1 MAQQKTWDANRTGGG
16 TYEFSRDAQGNYV
29 LNSVGFQKFG
39 KLNLPDLGKA
49 TTQTTKT
56 TKDTTKDTAALSTQT
71 KQAFGD
77 VKPFYYGEEG
87 GKADQYTMKKEGDLS
102 TDTKPMVSSDRQPG
116 FEVSDTIKRPLNTV
130 QFGEP
135 VSYLKKRE
143 DWYTDIDSPMG
154 PDLKKT
160 EEAKKLPADYTG
172 ASTYYKG
179 IDEAPLGKGVRQEK
193 DVLAQKTVDK
203 YPEMVGPQKPSPYQD
218 AIMRGERGVKY
229 EKPGIPQV
237 KKQTT
242 STVSGGW
249 TKDPSS
255 PTGWRKTS
263 DMPTTALKAVN
274 TASKVLA
281 KAVGYVMNVPILG
294 SVIGSMKDTPT
305 DKHARGY
312 FNMDPA
318 EQGGRISGN
327 PATDLY
333 AGMNAVSMFGNI
345 EKAGASRIDRREK
358 TIEKKGYK
366 AGDKF
371 YDDTQ
376 KMKDDQ
382 KGYRSSKNEAAVKEA
397 VSTGASIHNPA
408 EMRAA
413 TGGGSGGGN
422 TRVICTELH
431 STGEMSTRDWI
442 RDIRFTY
449 KDLSKEHIKGY
460 LLWAVPTVEH
470 IKKYP
475 TYRKFWKHIAQHRA
489 NDIAWRLNQG
499 KFDLLGRIY
508 AGIGEPLCWLIGK
521 CVSNKQIKE
530 LELNNWRKA

>member
-39 KLNLPDLGKA
+39 KLNLPDLGKS
-49 TTQTTKT
+49 TTQTTQT
-56 TKDTTKDTAALSTQT
+56 TKDTTKDTATASAQT
-71 KQAFGD
+71 KQAFGN
-77 VKPFYYGEEG
+77 VQPFYYEEG
-87 GKADQYTMKKEGDLS
+87 GRNRKQYTMKKEGDLS
-102 TDTKPMVSSDRQPG
+102 TDTKPMTTGDGPWTMRTGKADRPEMLGDYGFKKSDIP
-116 FEVSDTIKRPLNTV
+116 VK
-130 QFGEP
+130 EP
-135 VSYLKKRE
+135 APYLKKRE

-203 YPEMVGPQKPSPYQD
+203 YPGMVGPQKPSPYQD

-229 EKPGIPQV
+229 EKPVIP
-237 KKQTT
+237 
-242 STVSGGW
+242 
-249 TKDPSS
+249 
-255 PTGWRKTS
+255 KTEL
-263 DMPTTALKAVN
+263 TQTALKAVN
-274 TASKVLA
+274 TGSSVLA
-281 KAVGYVMNVPILG
+281 KAVGFVMDRTMIG
-294 SVIGSMKDTPT
+294 SVLKSMKETPMNKH
-305 DKHARGY
+305 DKGY
-312 FNMDPA
+312 FNVDNTGKIVKINPTTGKQENASTGLYVGMNRVSMRGDLGKA
-318 EQGGRISGN
+318 GLSRISKRNSAKTQANLDRLG
-327 PATDLY
+327 PERKA
-333 AGMNAVSMFGNI
+333 AFNAKT
-345 EKAGASRIDRREK
+345 KAM
-358 TIEKKGYK
+358 
-366 AGDKF
+366 
-371 YDDTQ
+371 Q
-376 KMKDDQ
+376 
-382 KGYRSSKNEAAVKEA
+382 KEA
-397 VSTGASIHNPA
+397 IDYGKSQTKVMKNVPPSQRGN
-408 EMRAA
+408 
-413 TGGGSGGGN
+413 GSEGN

-460 LLWAVPTVEH
+460 LFWAVPTVEH

>member
-1 MAQQKTWDANRTGGG
+1 MAKQTWDANRTGGG

-29 LNSVGFQKFG
+29 LNSVGFKKFG

-49 TTQTTKT
+49 TTQTTQT
-56 TKDTTKDTAALSTQT
+56 TKDTIKDTATASAQT
-71 KQAFGD
+71 KQAFGN
-77 VKPFYYGEEG
+77 VQPFYYGEEG
-87 GKADQYTMKKEGDLS
+87 GKVDQYTMKKKGDLS
-102 TDTKPMVSSDRQPG
+102 TTAQPIIPSDRQPG

-135 VSYLKKRE
+135 ASYLKKRE

-172 ASTYYKG
+172 ANTYYKG
-179 IDEAPLGKGVRQEK
+179 IDKPLGKDVRQEK

-203 YPEMVGPQKPSPYQD
+203 YPGMVGPQKPSPYQD
-218 AIMRGERGVKY
+218 AIMRGERGIKY
-229 EKPGIPQV
+229 EKPGIP
-237 KKQTT
+237 KKATQL
-242 STVSGGW
+242 
-249 TKDPSS
+249 K
-255 PTGWRKTS
+255 
-263 DMPTTALKAVN
+263 TTALKKVN
-274 TASKVLA
+274 TGSSVLA
-281 KAVGYVMNVPILG
+281 KAVGFVMDRT
-294 SVIGSMKDTPT
+294 VIGGVIKSMKDTPMN
-305 DKHARGY
+305 KHDRGY
-312 FNMDPA
+312 FPVIKEGGNA
-318 EQGGRISGN
+318 GRIGGN
-327 PATDLY
+327 PSTELY
-333 AGMNAVSMFGNI
+333 AGMNVVSMSGNLS
-345 EKAGASRIDRREK
+345 KAGLSRISKRNSKKTQANLDRLGPERKAAFNAK
-358 TIEKKGYK
+358 TK
-366 AGDKF
+366 AM
-371 YDDTQ
+371 Q
-376 KMKDDQ
+376 
-382 KGYRSSKNEAAVKEA
+382 KEA
-397 VSTGASIHNPA
+397 IAYGKSQTSVMKNVPPSQRGN
-408 EMRAA
+408 
-413 TGGGSGGGN
+413 GGEGN

-449 KDLSKEHIKGY
+449 KDLSEEHIKGY
-460 LLWAVPTVEH
+460 LFWAVPTVEH

-521 CVSNKQIKE
+521 CISNKQIKE